1 MNRWVVSAWKGY
13 LGGLWPTA
21 GIVGG
26 GETLKHLSL
35 EATGQLQLPG
45 NIGQVPPISLL
56 APTAKGNRRET
67 IKMKLLSL
75 KNIKNL
81 LRFFHK
87 R

>member
-1 MNRWVVSAWKGY
+1 MEG
-13 LGGLWPTA
+13 LPGGPLANSWNS
-21 GIVGG
+21 GG